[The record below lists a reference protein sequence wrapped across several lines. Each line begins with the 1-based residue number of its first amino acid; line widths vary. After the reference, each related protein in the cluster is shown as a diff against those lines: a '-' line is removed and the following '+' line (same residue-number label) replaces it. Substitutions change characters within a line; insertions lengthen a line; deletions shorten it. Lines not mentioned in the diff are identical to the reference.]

1 MIENRQTARA
11 NGNTALEAQL
21 NDSIKRLVK
30 RDKKRWKLDLLE
42 DFSTSK
48 SKWSGI
54 QLQKS
59 DFKPT
64 FYNLRDING
73 RKVPLDKK
81 AETLA
86 EYLELKQWAP
96 VNDLQPT
103 RDNLTPATI
112 SNPIFEVGS
121 ITLEETREAIQTL
134 KSNKAP
140 GPDGLV
146 IELYKALDVDNFS
159 TLARI
164 LNQMWSTEYY
174 PDGFT
179 DAQVVSLY
187 KKGNPELPENYRPI
201 SLLI

>member
-54 QLQKS
+54 KLQKS

-96 VNDLQPT
+96 VNNLPPT
-103 RDNLTPATI
+103 R
-112 SNPIFEVGS
+112 
-121 ITLEETREAIQTL
+121 
-134 KSNKAP
+134 
-140 GPDGLV
+140 
-146 IELYKALDVDNFS
+146 
-159 TLARI
+159 
-164 LNQMWSTEYY
+164 
-174 PDGFT
+174 
-179 DAQVVSLY
+179 
-187 KKGNPELPENYRPI
+187 
-201 SLLI
+201 